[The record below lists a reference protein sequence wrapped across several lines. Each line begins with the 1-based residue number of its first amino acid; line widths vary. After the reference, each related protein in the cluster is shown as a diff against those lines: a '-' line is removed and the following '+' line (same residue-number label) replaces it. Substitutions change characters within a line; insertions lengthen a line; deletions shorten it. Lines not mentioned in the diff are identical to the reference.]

1 MEVKTFD
8 GKVWTQEEIIPK
20 MYDDG
25 FYYGYLGKNAMSSSS
40 FKKCLD
46 GYDVYVADR
55 DKESDGKEPQAL
67 RDGRL
72 IHLQALEPE
81 RISELTVVDSTK
93 GSNLFKNAVKEQNS
107 AVVYTQRE
115 MKKCIPLAD
124 NVRKDFEAYCL
135 LDGAT
140 METPAIQ
147 MVEGIPVRGKADI
160 LRIDDN
166 HIIDLKTTSD
176 SSRFEQAIDHW
187 SYDLQGAL
195 YLHLFNCTRFSFII
209 LDKITGEV
217 STRELSQEELKRG
230 QAKLTKAIKIFK
242 DGKEKEQG
250 EA

>member
-1 MEVKTFD
+1 MDIKTLD

-25 FYYGYLGKNAMSSSS
+25 FYYGYLGQNAMSSSS

-46 GYDVYVADR
+46 GYETYVADR

-72 IHLQALEPE
+72 IHLRALEPE
-81 RISELTVVDSTK
+81 RIKDLTIIDSTK
-93 GSNLFKNAVKEQNS
+93 GSKLYKDAVDKLNS
-107 AVVYTQRE
+107 AEVYTTRE
-115 MKKCIPLAD
+115 MNKCIPLAD
-124 NVRKDFEAYCL
+124 KVKLNFEAYCL
-135 LDGAT
+135 MDGAT

-147 MVEGIPVRGKADI
+147 MVEGIAVRGKADI
-160 LRIDDN
+160 IRVDGN

-176 SSRFEQAIDHW
+176 ASRFEEAINHW

-195 YLHLFNCTRFSFII
+195 YLHLFNCERFTFIV

-217 STRELSQEELKRG
+217 SVRELSKDELTRG

-242 DGKEKEQG
+242 DGQKAE
-250 EA
+250 

>member
-8 GKVWTQEEIIPK
+8 GKVWKQEEILPK

-25 FYYGYLGKNAMSSSS
+25 FYYGYLGQNAMSSSS

-46 GYDVYVADR
+46 GYETYIADR
-55 DKESDGKEPQAL
+55 DKGPEAKEPQAL

-81 RISELTVVDSTK
+81 RIAELTIIDSTK
-93 GSNLFKNAVKEQNS
+93 GSKAYKNAVNELNS

-115 MKKCIPLAD
+115 INKCIPLA
-124 NVRKDFEAYCL
+124 NKVKLDFESYCL

-160 LRIDDN
+160 LRVSEN

-176 SSRFEQAIDHW
+176 ASRFEEAINHW

-195 YLHLFNCTRFSFII
+195 YLHLFNCTRFSFIV
-209 LDKITGEV
+209 LDKITGSV
-217 STRELSQEELKRG
+217 SVRELSPAELKRG
-230 QAKLTKAIKIFK
+230 QEKLNKAISIFK
-242 DGKEKEQG
+242 DGKEKE
-250 EA
+250 

>member
-1 MEVKTFD
+1 MDIKTFD
-8 GKVWTQEEIIPK
+8 NRIWTQEEIIPK

-25 FYYGYLGKNAMSSSS
+25 FYYGYLGQNAMSSSS

-46 GYDVYVADR
+46 GYETYVADR
-55 DKESDGKEPQAL
+55 DKEPDGKEPQPL

-72 IHLQALEPE
+72 IHLQALEPD
-81 RISELTVVDSTK
+81 RISELTIIDSTK
-93 GSNLFKNAVKEQNS
+93 GSNLFKNAVKELNS

-115 MKKCIPLAD
+115 MNKCIPLAD
-124 NVRKDFEAYCL
+124 NVRKDFDAYCL
-135 LDGAT
+135 IDEAT

-160 LRIDDN
+160 LRISEN

-176 SSRFEQAIDHW
+176 SSGFEEAINHW

-195 YLHLFNCTRFSFII
+195 YLHLFNCTRFSFIV

-217 STRELSQEELKRG
+217 SVRELSQSELKRG
-230 QAKLTKAIKIFK
+230 QEKLTRAIQIFK
-242 DGKEKEQG
+242 DGKEKEQR
-250 EA
+250 

>member
-8 GKVWTQEEIIPK
+8 GKVWTQAEILPK

-72 IHLQALEPE
+72 IHLRALEPE
-81 RISELTVVDSTK
+81 RIEDLVIIDSTK
-93 GSNLFKNAVKEQNS
+93 GSKLYKDAVAEKNS
-107 AVVYTQRE
+107 AEVYTTRE
-115 MKKCIPLAD
+115 MNKCIPLAD
-124 NVRKDFEAYCL
+124 KVKANFEAYCL
-135 LDGAT
+135 MDGAT

-147 MVEGIPVRGKADI
+147 MVEGIAVRGKADI
-160 LRIDDN
+160 IRVDDN

-176 SSRFEQAIDHW
+176 ASRFEQAIDHW

-195 YLHLFNCTRFSFII
+195 YLHLLNCKRFTFIV

-217 STRELSQEELKRG
+217 TVRELNQEELKRG
-230 QAKLTKAIKIFK
+230 QDKLTKAINIFK
-242 DGKEKEQG
+242 DGQKAE
-250 EA
+250 

>member
-1 MEVKTFD
+1 MEIKTFD
-8 GKVWTQEEIIPK
+8 GKVWTQESILPK

-25 FYYGYLGKNAMSSSS
+25 FYYGYLGQNAMSSSS

-55 DKESDGKEPQAL
+55 DKVDSGKEPQPL

-81 RISELTVVDSTK
+81 RISELTVIDSTK

-115 MKKCIPLAD
+115 MNKCIPLAD
-124 NVRKDFEAYCL
+124 NVRKNFDAFCL
-135 LDGAT
+135 MDEAT

-160 LRIDDN
+160 LRIDEN

-176 SSRFEQAIDHW
+176 ASRFEQAIDHW

-195 YLHLFNCTRFSFII
+195 YLHLFNCTRFSFIV

-230 QAKLTKAIKIFK
+230 QAKLTKAINIFK
-242 DGKEKEQG
+242 DGKEKEQR
-250 EA
+250 

>member
-1 MEVKTFD
+1 MEIKTFD
-8 GKVWTQEEIIPK
+8 GKVWTQESILPK

-25 FYYGYLGKNAMSSSS
+25 FYYGYLGQNAMSSSS

-55 DKESDGKEPQAL
+55 DKVDSGKEPQPL

-81 RISELTVVDSTK
+81 RISELTVIDSTK
-93 GSNLFKNAVKEQNS
+93 GSNLFQNAVKEQNS

-115 MKKCIPLAD
+115 MNKCIPLAD
-124 NVRKDFEAYCL
+124 NVRKNFDAFCL
-135 LDGAT
+135 MDEAT

-160 LRIDDN
+160 LRIDEN

-176 SSRFEQAIDHW
+176 ASRFEQAIDHW

-195 YLHLFNCTRFSFII
+195 YLHLFNCTRFSFIV

-230 QAKLTKAIKIFK
+230 QAKLTKAINIFK
-242 DGKEKEQG
+242 DGKEKEQR
-250 EA
+250 